1 MTEANWISGTR
12 NPEFKI
18 QCYEGGVS
26 AKAMASWAG
35 TEMEAYGKAGAVA
48 EEALGAIREI

>member
-1 MTEANWISGTR
+1 
-12 NPEFKI
+12 
-18 QCYEGGVS
+18 
-26 AKAMASWAG
+26 MASWAG